1 MFTLQL
7 IRFSLSF
14 SLFCTIIPINFGHPY
29 KFLRSKSQPIH
40 MHCRGSNAVLFLF
53 LHIVSKWRVTA
64 WEMCLFLS
72 CLSFRLTLVYVRKM
86 LPPTSSDRARL
97 HSLCSFASTEATH
110 TCSRGTVANSPDRWS
125 RRVIFIMR
133 EEETPFSPT
142 VITQADVTE
151 LYTTTFMLIIL
162 NKQMY
167 LNYPRYF
174 YVDFNGQT
182 VPAREAEIIKW
193 R

>member
-1 MFTLQL
+1 
-7 IRFSLSF
+7 
-14 SLFCTIIPINFGHPY
+14 
-29 KFLRSKSQPIH
+29 
-40 MHCRGSNAVLFLF
+40 
-53 LHIVSKWRVTA
+53 
-64 WEMCLFLS
+64 
-72 CLSFRLTLVYVRKM
+72 
-86 LPPTSSDRARL
+86 
-97 HSLCSFASTEATH
+97 
-110 TCSRGTVANSPDRWS
+110 
-125 RRVIFIMR
+125 MR

-182 VPAREAEIIKW
+182 VPAREAEIIK
-193 R
+193 